1 MADENENGESVEP
14 ININGVDFYSEGEP
28 VIPFLGLTA
37 AKAAALVSKQV
48 G

>member
-1 MADENENGESVEP
+1 MADENENGEPVEP
-14 ININGVDFYSEGEP
+14 ININGQDFYSEDEP
-28 VIPFLGLTA
+28 VIPFKGLTA